1 MAKGHGDD
9 GWQRTMATMDGK
21 GSWRGWMA
29 KGHGKE
35 VGEEVGEGCNRSGIE
50 KDS

>member
-1 MAKGHGDD
+1 MAKDDGDD

-21 GSWRGWMA
+21 GRWRGWMA
-29 KGHGKE
+29 KDY
-35 VGEEVGEGCNRSGIE
+35 GEEVGEGCNRSGIE